1 MRLAHIKDVVNDIK
15 SVDGAIHDA
24 AGPGLLKECK
34 SRVLDSKVDMLTKR
48 LIQVD
53 H

>member
-1 MRLAHIKDVVNDIK
+1 MFGGGTDNGCYIK
-15 SVDGAIHDA
+15 SADGAIPDA

-34 SRVLDSKVDMLTKR
+34 SRVLDSKIDMLTKR
-48 LIQVD
+48 LIQVN